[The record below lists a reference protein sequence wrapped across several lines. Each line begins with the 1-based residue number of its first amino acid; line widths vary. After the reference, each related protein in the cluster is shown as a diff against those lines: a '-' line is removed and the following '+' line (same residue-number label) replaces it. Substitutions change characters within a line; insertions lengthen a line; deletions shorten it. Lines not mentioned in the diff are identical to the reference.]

1 MERWWDG
8 NAWTEYTRTA
18 PVPMAGQQQ
27 AYPYP
32 SGDVISGAPGGGG
45 RRTGL
50 VVVAIVAALV
60 VIGGV
65 VAGIMTLGGGS
76 NDDAKKN
83 SPTPTATLPHRS
95 QQPNPTQTTPG
106 DPSNPGGAT
115 GKPSTGDKTLDA
127 NDGVS
132 LPILSGWKGIDSSP
146 TSAANVTTGEYDC
159 PGDPSQSCVRGGVF
173 SQPASSLPSTTTAVS
188 PQDAAKADIASNAK
202 DSYGAAIYGATT
214 SHQQIASKAVT
225 VAGQKGYLVRWKV
238 STKSGTDG
246 YVESLAFPSPTLDG
260 QLVMVRFGFDVGGQA
275 PGVDVMDQIT
285 QGIKADSSGGSTGGG
300 TGTGV

>member
-8 NAWTEYTRTA
+8 TAWTEYTRTA

-32 SGDVISGAPGGGG
+32 SGDIGGAPGGG

-65 VAGIMTLGGGS
+65 IAGIMTLGGGS
-76 NDDAKKN
+76 NDDAKKTT
-83 SPTPTATLPHRS
+83 PTPTATLPPRS
-95 QQPNPTQTTPG
+95 QQPNPTQTPG
-106 DPSNPGGAT
+106 DPSDPGGST
-115 GKPSTGDKTLDA
+115 GKPSTGSTTVDA
-127 NDGVS
+127 NDGIS
-132 LPILSGWKGIDSSP
+132 LPILSGWKGTDSSD
-146 TSAANVTTGEYDC
+146 TSAASVVTGQYNC
-159 PGDPSQSCVRGGVF
+159 PGDASQKCVRGGVF
-173 SQPASSLPSTTTAVS
+173 SQPAASLQQTATATS
-188 PQDAAKADIASNAK
+188 AEAAAKADIAANAK

-214 SHQQIASKAVT
+214 SHQQVASESVT
-225 VAGQKGYLVRWKV
+225 VAGQKGYLVRWKI

-246 YVESLAFPSPTLDG
+246 YVESLAFPSPSLGG

-275 PGVDVMDQIT
+275 PGVSVMDQIT
-285 QGIKADSSGGSTGGG
+285 QGIKTDTSGGSTGGG